1 MDRVTKN
8 LDVVCF
14 GGEDWWYH
22 NRGHFDM
29 QLMRRFARL
38 GTTIYINSIVMQKPR
53 ISQGKKFLQK
63 LSRKAKSIFTG
74 LKKTDAG
81 FWAYS
86 PFSLP
91 AYHLRFGIAVNDIL
105 LRFQI
110 SAVAKKLGLHNPIVW
125 VACPVACDIALKMNK
140 ARLVYQRTDR
150 YEDDPGVDK
159 ATIQAYDRTLKTN
172 ADITIY
178 VSRALYDEEHGQCRR
193 ALFLDHGV
201 DYETFV
207 SAEQNQYVPFDIATI
222 KKPIVGYF
230 GGLADHKV
238 DLQLTEQLTKL
249 LPDFSFVFVGDVP
262 QNFRDKLDR
271 ENVWILGKKPY
282 EQIPHYGKR
291 FDVAILPWKKNRWT
305 EAANPIKLKEYL
317 ALGKPVVST
326 PAFTEV
332 QNYLDVVYVAETSED
347 FAQAIEK
354 SLTEDSP
361 KRIAARRNKVINDSW
376 DSKLQILLNELFH
389 STGTD
394 KASLVYEQAK

>member
-1 MDRVTKN
+1 
-8 LDVVCF
+8 
-14 GGEDWWYH
+14 
-22 NRGHFDM
+22 
-29 QLMRRFARL
+29 
-38 GTTIYINSIVMQKPR
+38 MQKPR

-91 AYHLRFGIAVNDIL
+91 AYHLRFGRAVNNIL
-105 LRFQI
+105 LYLQI
-110 SAVAKKLGLHNPIVW
+110 SGVSKKLGLHDPIVW
-125 VACPVACDIALKMNK
+125 VACPVACDVAMRIKK
-140 ARLVYQRTDR
+140 VRLVYQRTDR
-150 YEDDPGVDK
+150 YEDDPDVDRT
-159 ATIQAYDRTLKTN
+159 TIEGYDRVLKGN

-178 VSRALYDEEHGQCRR
+178 VNSVLYNEERSQCKR

-201 DYETFV
+201 DYETFA

-262 QNFRDKLDR
+262 QDFRDKLDR

-332 QNYLDVVYVAETSED
+332 QNYLDVVYVADNPAE
-347 FAQAIEK
+347 FARSIKVAFI
-354 SLTEDSP
+354 EDSP
-361 KRIAARRNKVINDSW
+361 ERIAARRNKVINASW

-389 STGTD
+389 STG
-394 KASLVYEQAK
+394 K

>member
-1 MDRVTKN
+1 MN
-8 LDVVCF
+8 SQNQIDVLCF

-22 NRGHFDM
+22 NRGHIDM

-38 GTTIYINSIVMQKPR
+38 GTTIYVNSIVMQKPR

-91 AYHLRFGIAVNDIL
+91 AYHLRFGRAVNDIL

-125 VACPVACDIALKMNK
+125 VACPVACDVALRIKK
-140 ARLVYQRTDR
+140 VRLVYQRTDR

-159 ATIQAYDRTLKTN
+159 ATIQTYDRTLKTN

-178 VSRALYDEEHGQCRR
+178 VNRALYDEEQDQCRR

-201 DYETFV
+201 DYEMFA
-207 SAEQNQYVPFDIATI
+207 SADQDQQVPSDIAGI

-282 EQIPHYGKR
+282 EQIPHYGKC

-305 EAANPIKLKEYL
+305 KAANPIKLKEYL

-332 QNYLDVVYVAETSED
+332 QNYLDAVYVAETPKEFSD
-347 FAQAIEK
+347 RIRQAI
-354 SLTEDSP
+354 TEDCP
-361 KRIAARRNKVINDSW
+361 ERIARRREKVRNATW
-376 DSKLQILLNELFH
+376 DSKAKLVLEELFA
-389 STGTD
+389 
-394 KASLVYEQAK
+394 KAQAPARISQ

>member
-1 MDRVTKN
+1 
-8 LDVVCF
+8 
-14 GGEDWWYH
+14 
-22 NRGHFDM
+22 
-29 QLMRRFARL
+29 
-38 GTTIYINSIVMQKPR
+38 MQKPK

-91 AYHLRFGIAVNDIL
+91 AYHLRFGRAVNNIL
-105 LRFQI
+105 LYLQI
-110 SAVAKKLGLHNPIVW
+110 SGVSKKLGLHDPIVW

-201 DYETFV
+201 DYETFA

-230 GGLADHKV
+230 GELADHKV

-317 ALGKPVVST
+317 ALGKPVIST

-332 QNYLDVVYVAETSED
+332 QNYLDVVYVADNPAE
-347 FAQAIEK
+347 FAQSIKVAFI
-354 SLTEDSP
+354 EDSQD
-361 KRIAARRNKVINDSW
+361 RIAARRKKVAQASW
-376 DSKLQILLNELFH
+376 DSKAKLVLEELFAK
-389 STGTD
+389 T
-394 KASLVYEQAK
+394 QAPPRIRQ